1 MDKRLD
7 MVLDKSKNDFDIS
20 LQKFNKIF
28 GTENINQHQIN
39 EIENKKEVFLQKY
52 DILFKKYEI
61 ISK

>member
-28 GTENINQHQIN
+28 GPENVNQEELN
-39 EIENKKEVFLQKY
+39 EIENKKEVFL
-52 DILFKKYEI
+52 
-61 ISK
+61 

>member
-28 GTENINQHQIN
+28 GPENINQHQIN